1 MGVSDCDVLC
11 KRNWK
16 NIGRA
21 YFLILTISHLSDVG
35 LSLAGPISD
44 ENCMGNLRNSFKLTE
59 VTTPSLPKV
68 HKTPDRLF
76 IRSGTQV
83 CCVTLFLGRPDR
95 ELTETKVRI
104 TMKWSLVSQRATL
117 QEYGR
122 GLLQE

>member
-1 MGVSDCDVLC
+1 MRVRRAQEGKDCEEPTTQAFKGQVKMSRVSNEFHMGVSDCDVLC

-59 VTTPSLPKV
+59 ATTPSLPN
-68 HKTPDRLF
+68 
-76 IRSGTQV
+76 STQN
-83 CCVTLFLGRPDR
+83 
-95 ELTETKVRI
+95 
-104 TMKWSLVSQRATL
+104 S
-117 QEYGR
+117 
-122 GLLQE
+122 